1 MTIEEPVLQTQ
12 LPLVSVGTSTD
23 IIVATTRD
31 GDLFFDVDDRRQRV
45 FELTSH
51 RVCITGNVPGPGLL
65 LGGPVQVPNG
75 GPGLLLGQVP
85 NGGPV
90 QVPNG
95 GPGLL
100 LGQVPN
106 GVPSQAIIPSDEFSD
121 VFPMFF
127 PKNENIMDQVNDVY
141 LDLDLTKKRRD
152 VTPPRPR
159 PDVESNYMRNCILV
173 GIGVGIGSC
182 MFAYGLYT
190 LSGYDM

>member
-31 GDLFFDVDDRRQRV
+31 GDLFFEVDDRRQRV

-51 RVCITGNVPGPGLL
+51 RVCITGNVPGLL

-90 QVPNG
+90 
-95 GPGLL
+95 
-100 LGQVPN
+100 QVPN

-159 PDVESNYMRNCILV
+159 PRPDVESNYMRNCILV

>member
-75 GPGLLLGQVP
+75 GPGLLLG
-85 NGGPV
+85 

>member
-1 MTIEEPVLQTQ
+1 
-12 LPLVSVGTSTD
+12 
-23 IIVATTRD
+23 
-31 GDLFFDVDDRRQRV
+31 
-45 FELTSH
+45 
-51 RVCITGNVPGPGLL
+51 
-65 LGGPVQVPNG
+65 
-75 GPGLLLGQVP
+75 VP

-95 GPGLL
+95 GPV
-100 LGQVPN
+100 QVPN

-159 PDVESNYMRNCILV
+159 PRPDVESNYMRNCILV